1 MPVYNQERFLP
12 QSLASAQSQTLRNI
26 EIVCVDDGSTDSSP
40 TILTKAAQTD
50 PRIRIIH
57 QRNQGVSAARNTCL
71 ANARGQYVFF
81 CDPDDVMDPD
91 LLQTAVTALT
101 RFHADICSFKF
112 RAISEHG
119 RPLSS
124 HYRHNT
130 FKSVQVLSPQNAIR
144 EQFHGKIGGYL
155 WAFVADRAV
164 YERSHVTFPIGRRI
178 EDEARICQIIGSAHR
193 IVRLPRTLYSYR
205 LHSGSLL
212 GTPNSSLVADWFH
225 AQSDRRRWVISHYPQ
240 LAWFVHLKQWD
251 VLGNLDYESI
261 RQSLVFGLRLD
272 PDSKAAQKHQKRKRK
287 NQKHR
292 SEGR

>member
-1 MPVYNQERFLP
+1 MPVYNQECFLP
-12 QSLASAQSQTLRNI
+12 QSLSSAQSQTLRNI
-26 EIVCVDDGSTDSSP
+26 EIICVDDGSTDSSP
-40 TILTKAAQTD
+40 TILAKAAQED

-71 ANARGQYVFF
+71 KAAHGHYIFF
-81 CDPDDVMDPD
+81 CDPDDVMDPN

-119 RPLSS
+119 RPLTS

-130 FKSVQVLSPQNAIR
+130 FRSTQLLSPQSAIR

-155 WAFVADRAV
+155 WAFVADRTV
-164 YERSHVTFPIGRRI
+164 YERSHVFFPVGRRI

-193 IVRLPRTLYSYR
+193 IVRLPRKLYSYR

-212 GTPNSSLVADWFH
+212 GTPNSALVADWFR
-225 AQSDRRRWVISHYPQ
+225 AQSDRRRWVISHYPR
-240 LAWFVHLKQWD
+240 LAPFVRLKQWD

-272 PDSKAAQKHQKRKRK
+272 PDSKAAQKR
-287 NQKHR
+287 R